1 MGKSDAL
8 SRRSDHGSG
17 VDDNRNLTLLTLN
30 LFAVRALEGLQ
41 LIGEERDI
49 LKEIK
54 HGMQA
59 EDQEEVIITAVKELK
74 KSLAKSI

>member
-1 MGKSDAL
+1 M
-8 SRRSDHGSG
+8 
-17 VDDNRNLTLLTLN
+17 DDNQNLTLLTLN

-54 HGMQA
+54 HRMQA
-59 EDQEEVIITAVKELK
+59 EDQEEVIVTAVKELK
-74 KSLAKSI
+74 KSPAKSVQSSKWSMC

>member
-8 SRRSDHGSG
+8 SCRSDHRSST
-17 VDDNRNLTLLTLN
+17 DNQNLTLLTPS

-54 HGMQA
+54 HRMQA
-59 EDQEEVIITAVKELK
+59 EDQEEVIIMAVEELK